1 MGEYDKAF
9 KQFVWVFKV
18 TDVKNVLF
26 PSTESGAFYKK
37 RDGSC
42 KLNAWQLVEDG

>member
-37 RDGSC
+37 GMEVVSSMRGS
-42 KLNAWQLVEDG
+42 W